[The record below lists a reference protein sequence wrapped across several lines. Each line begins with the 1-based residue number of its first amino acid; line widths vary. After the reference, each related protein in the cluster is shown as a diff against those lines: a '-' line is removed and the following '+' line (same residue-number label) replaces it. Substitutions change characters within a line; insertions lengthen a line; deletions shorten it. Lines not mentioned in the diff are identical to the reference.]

1 MSYCGYD
8 KTEPKCYK
16 CDENLQ
22 IHSIT
27 EDYIITEH
35 IYCSECEREIN
46 ILDKPYLCRNCNFN
60 YCKYCMPSKDYY
72 KCTTCCC
79 ELFTNHKIFCNFSGY
94 NISYYFLFCISIIF
108 GLIMHLSDISTDIY
122 VLLDLYNKQ
131 LEYFYICGFIIC
143 LSFFGSFINTLIFL
157 SNQNTN
163 VNKSFQYNFNH
174 YNNYCKF
181 SEILYRFLIGAL
193 QLGIFIEVY
202 ISMTKGGKTMSFTW
216 SRVIEGLVES
226 SAQTLFQL
234 YLTILNSTVENF
246 QSQIYYY
253 LSIVV
258 SILSFTFGL
267 YSFEFYNYT
276 YNSVI
281 RDRVI
286 IKGVNKLSYFSRFA
300 VTLFFFR
307 LSEIIS
313 RMFILCS
320 FGYFTK
326 NGYNII
332 YILFLDWIL
341 STFINVCAVLKNF
354 ASSINPTN
362 FIEIIQVIF
371 MMIFYFIVMFIS
383 LGILQILFLPVF
395 WIPITST
402 VLADS
407 PILVYNYKHHWV
419 LKALQHLFM
428 SGIIYYNIYWT
439 DDFKDDHSIAFSIT
453 IIANIC
459 FIIKYITFAIILH
472 YNKCNKNLNSLLNY
486 NYEKYEDDENYIKFF
501 KSIF

>member
-1 MSYCGYD
+1 
-8 KTEPKCYK
+8 
-16 CDENLQ
+16 
-22 IHSIT
+22 
-27 EDYIITEH
+27 
-35 IYCSECEREIN
+35 
-46 ILDKPYLCRNCNFN
+46 
-60 YCKYCMPSKDYY
+60 
-72 KCTTCCC
+72 
-79 ELFTNHKIFCNFSGY
+79 
-94 NISYYFLFCISIIF
+94 
-108 GLIMHLSDISTDIY
+108 
-122 VLLDLYNKQ
+122 
-131 LEYFYICGFIIC
+131 
-143 LSFFGSFINTLIFL
+143 
-157 SNQNTN
+157 
-163 VNKSFQYNFNH
+163 
-174 YNNYCKF
+174 
-181 SEILYRFLIGAL
+181 
-193 QLGIFIEVY
+193 
-202 ISMTKGGKTMSFTW
+202 MTKGGKTMSFTW

-234 YLTILNSTVENF
+234 YLTILNSTIENF

-286 IKGVNKLSYFSRFA
+286 IKGVNKLTYFSRFA

-332 YILFLDWIL
+332 YILFFDWIL

-354 ASSINPTN
+354 ASLIKPN
-362 FIEIIQVIF
+362 FIEIIQGF
-371 MMIFYFIVMFIS
+371 FLMIFYFIVMFIS

-419 LKALQHLFM
+419 LKALQHIFM

-453 IIANIC
+453 IIANVC

-472 YNKCNKNLNSLLNY
+472 YNKCNKNLNKLLNY